1 MEKPIGKYV
10 TYREEYLREN
20 APEYYAQLVESGE
33 LNSHLESINKQA
45 HEMKESIIERLKA
58 ESADYQQLTSTEG
71 EFDFAKKSQLL
82 TQFEVT
88 ADEIVCN
95 ELIYV

>member
-1 MEKPIGKYV
+1 MERPIGKYV
-10 TYREEYLREN
+10 AYREEFLKEN
-20 APEYYAQLVESGE
+20 QPEYYAQLVECGE
-33 LNSHLESINKQA
+33 LSAHLDEKNRQA
-45 HEMKESIIERLKA
+45 HEMKESIIERLKS
-58 ESADYQQLTSTEG
+58 ESAEYQQLTSTEG

-88 ADEIVCN
+88 ADEIICN

>member
-1 MEKPIGKYV
+1 MERPIGKYV
-10 TYREEYLREN
+10 VYREEYLREN
-20 APEYYAQLVESGE
+20 EPERYAQLIESGE
-33 LNSHLESINKQA
+33 LNEHLDSINRQA
-45 HEMKESIIERLKA
+45 HEMKESIIEKLKA
-58 ESADYQQLTSTEG
+58 ESAEYQQLTSTEG

>member
-1 MEKPIGKYV
+1 MERPIGKYV

-20 APEYYAQLVESGE
+20 DPEYYAQLVECGE
-33 LNSHLESINKQA
+33 LNEHLDSINCQA
-45 HEMKESIIERLKA
+45 HEMKESIIERLKS
-58 ESADYQQLTSTEG
+58 ESAEYQQLTNTEG
-71 EFDFAKKSQLL
+71 EFDFTKKSHLL
-82 TQFEVT
+82 MQFEVT

>member
-1 MEKPIGKYV
+1 MERPIGKYV

-71 EFDFAKKSQLL
+71 EFDFTKKSHLL
-82 TQFEVT
+82 MQFEVT

-95 ELIYV
+95 ELINV

>member
-1 MEKPIGKYV
+1 MKRPIGKYV
-10 TYREEYLREN
+10 TYREEFLREN
-20 APEYYAQLVESGE
+20 EPERYAQLVESGE

-45 HEMKESIIERLKA
+45 HEMKESIIERLKS
-58 ESADYQQLTSTEG
+58 ESAEYQQFTKTEG
-71 EFDFAKKSQLL
+71 EFDFIKKSQLL